1 MTKNK
6 RNENPVLKAL
16 EVLGENVAATLRNDN
31 LSYEQVRVRDAY
43 RILKEFVYR
52 AGGYGKSA
60 DGKEKE
66 NDEE

>member
-6 RNENPVLKAL
+6 RTENPVLTAL
-16 EVLGENVAATLRNDN
+16 EVLGENVASTLRNDN

-52 AGGYGKSA
+52 AGGYGKQSA
-60 DGKEKE
+60 AEEKE